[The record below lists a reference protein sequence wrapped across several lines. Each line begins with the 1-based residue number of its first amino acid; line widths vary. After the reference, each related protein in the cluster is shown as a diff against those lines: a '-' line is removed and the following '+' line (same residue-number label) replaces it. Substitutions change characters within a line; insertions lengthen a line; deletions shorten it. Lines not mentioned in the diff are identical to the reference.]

1 MDKDKPLGIAWKIGT
16 RFRKEFLMEDIKNK
30 YRKEVQ
36 VMKVISIINLKGGVA
51 KTMSSINIAHILSTI
66 HNKKVLIIDN
76 DKQGNTTKLFN
87 LHSEEEL
94 SIANI
99 MTDREINIEEVI
111 VPTQYEN
118 LDLIPANMKLLK
130 ANLDVIMDVSRPQQ
144 YRIKKALDQIKDDYD
159 YCIIDNPPDIN
170 MSVINALVA
179 SNDVLIPIKVDKFA
193 FDGMSELIEQI
204 ENAKEMNPKL
214 SLKGCFITQFSK
226 NQVNIQGEELLNSNT
241 EYRMFKT
248 HIRRTVKVDEST
260 FANLPILEYS
270 KRCGASKD
278 YMDLVEEYL
287 KL

>member
-1 MDKDKPLGIAWKIGT
+1 
-16 RFRKEFLMEDIKNK
+16 
-30 YRKEVQ
+30 
-36 VMKVISIINLKGGVA
+36 MKVISIINLKGGVA
-51 KTMSSINIAHILSTI
+51 KTMSSINFAHILSTI
-66 HNKKVLIIDN
+66 HNKRVLIVDN

-99 MTDREINIEEVI
+99 MTDKNIDIEEVI
-111 VPTQYEN
+111 VPTQYKN

-144 YRIKKALDQIKDDYD
+144 YRIKKALDQIKGDYD

-179 SNDVLIPIKVDKFA
+179 SDDVLIPIKVDKFA
-193 FDGMSELIEQI
+193 MDGMSELIEQI

-214 SLKGCFITQFSK
+214 TLKGCFITQFSK

-241 EYRMFKT
+241 GYKMFKT

-278 YMDLVEEYL
+278 YIDLVEEYL